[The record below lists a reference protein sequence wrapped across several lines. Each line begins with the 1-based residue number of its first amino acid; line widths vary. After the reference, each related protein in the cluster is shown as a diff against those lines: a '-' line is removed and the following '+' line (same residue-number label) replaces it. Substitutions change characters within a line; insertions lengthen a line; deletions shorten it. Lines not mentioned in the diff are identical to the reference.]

1 MGTVH
6 NPHSKELSLAILT
19 AVAGDR
25 KVGAFPDGSLGST
38 TFQVELTT

>member
-6 NPHSKELSLAILT
+6 NLHSKELSLAVLT

-25 KVGAFPDGSLGST
+25 KVDAFPDGSLGST
-38 TFQVELTT
+38 IFQVELTT